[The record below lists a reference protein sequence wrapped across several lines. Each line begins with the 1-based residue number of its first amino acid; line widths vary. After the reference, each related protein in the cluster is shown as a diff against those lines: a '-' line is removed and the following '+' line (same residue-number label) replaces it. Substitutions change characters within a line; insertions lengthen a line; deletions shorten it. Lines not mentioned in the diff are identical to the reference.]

1 MHKQK
6 PRWEL
11 GVQGTFDIGLG
22 EVEVLACEVGVGT
35 VEEVTLHLW
44 LLLPHES
51 HAPAVKST
59 PRSVQTR

>member
-1 MHKQK
+1 V
-6 PRWEL
+6 R
-11 GVQGTFDIGLG
+11 GTFDIGLG